1 MAHKSIKM
9 SEILAGVFVMGL
21 FVAIALISFKEF
33 LRNPIVALLFMCLMA
48 IGYLYI
54 DNKNNLTDR
63 ISVLQE
69 EVKILKDENRELNS
83 KIIEILI
90 ALKEKNE

>member
-1 MAHKSIKM
+1 MT
-9 SEILAGVFVMGL
+9 LPT
-21 FVAIALISFKEF
+21 ISFKEF

>member
-1 MAHKSIKM
+1 
-9 SEILAGVFVMGL
+9 
-21 FVAIALISFKEF
+21 
-33 LRNPIVALLFMCLMA
+33 MA

>member
-1 MAHKSIKM
+1 M
-9 SEILAGVFVMGL
+9 SLPT
-21 FVAIALISFKEF
+21 ISFKEF
-33 LRNPIVALLFMCLMA
+33 LQNPIVALLFMCLMA

-63 ISVLQE
+63 IEVLQG
-69 EVKILKDENRELNS
+69 EVKILKEENKELNT

-90 ALKEKNE
+90 TLKEKNE

>member
-1 MAHKSIKM
+1 M
-9 SEILAGVFVMGL
+9 SLPTIT
-21 FVAIALISFKEF
+21 FKEF
-33 LRNPIVALLFMCLMA
+33 LQNPIVALLFMCLMS

>member
-1 MAHKSIKM
+1 MT
-9 SEILAGVFVMGL
+9 LPT
-21 FVAIALISFKEF
+21 ISFKEF

-69 EVKILKDENRELNS
+69 EVKILKDENIELNS